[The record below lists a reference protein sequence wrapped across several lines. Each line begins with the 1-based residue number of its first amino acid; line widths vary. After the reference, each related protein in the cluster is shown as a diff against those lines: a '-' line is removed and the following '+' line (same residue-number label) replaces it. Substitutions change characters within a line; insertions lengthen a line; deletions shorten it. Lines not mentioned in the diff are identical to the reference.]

1 MPIYKG
7 TSEIASGNFYK
18 GSANIENG
26 YKENNSFYVNTLTF
40 ALDFLVVG
48 GGGDTLA
55 YGGIY
60 ENPRAGAGAGGFR
73 TSYGSVSGGG
83 ASSEPSLSITTGIV
97 YDVIVGSS
105 NCKFHTITSLK
116 GGPGNA
122 NSASAYGGSGG
133 GGWRSGGGP
142 TTSGGAGTAGQ
153 GYAGGSTTGN
163 LRWAQGGG
171 GGASAVGVDGLEYS
185 YGGAGG
191 AGLQATILS
200 NSQAAS
206 AGIGSGSGSAVVSG
220 NYFSGGGAGQSTYSD
235 NGEHM
240 GGYGIGGGGGT
251 TSGSNYRLATSFP
264 NSGGGGAIFWDGVTS
279 NTTYG
284 YGATG
289 VVVVRYPNTVTAT
302 LSNLTEASNS
312 PITDGSDKITIIKA
326 GTGTITFESA

>member
-48 GGGDTLA
+48 AGGDTLA
-55 YGGIY
+55 YGGQY
-60 ENPRAGAGAGGFR
+60 NFPHAGGGGGGFR

-83 ASSEPSLSITTGIV
+83 ASSEPSLSITTGIA

-116 GGPGNA
+116 GGGGGGTV
-122 NSASAYGGSGG
+122 SGGSGG
-133 GGWRSGGGP
+133 GGRNSGGGA
-142 TTSGGAGTAGQ
+142 TTSGGAGTTGQ
-153 GYAGGSTTGN
+153 GYAGGSTVSN
-163 LRWAQGGG
+163 LRWAQAGG
-171 GGASAVGVDGLEYS
+171 GGASAVGAAGLEYG
-185 YGGAGG
+185 YGGNGG

-251 TSGSNYRLATSFP
+251 ISGSNYRLATSFP

-302 LSNLTEASNS
+302 LSSLTEASNS

-326 GTGTITFESA
+326 GTGTITFEPA

>member
-48 GGGDTLA
+48 AGGDTVA
-55 YGGIY
+55 YGGQY
-60 ENPRAGAGAGGFR
+60 ASPQAGGGGGGFR

-97 YDVIVGSS
+97 YDVIVGNSA
-105 NCKFHTITSLK
+105 CKFHTITSLK
-116 GGPGNA
+116 GGAGTGGV
-122 NSASAYGGSGG
+122 SGGSGG
-133 GGWRSGGGP
+133 GGRVGG
-142 TTSGGAGTAGQ
+142 TTSGGAGTTGQ
-153 GYAGGSTTGN
+153 GYAGGSTAGN
-163 LRWAQGGG
+163 LRWSQGGG
-171 GGASAVGVDGLEYS
+171 GGASAVGAAGVEYG
-185 YGGAGG
+185 YGGNGG
-191 AGLQATILS
+191 NGLQATILS

-206 AGIGSGSGSAVVSG
+206 AGIGSGSGQAVVSG
-220 NYFSGGGAGQSTYSD
+220 NYFSGGGGGQSSYYD

-240 GGYGIGGGGGT
+240 GGYAIGGGGGV
-251 TSGSNYRLATSFP
+251 TSGSGYNLATSFP